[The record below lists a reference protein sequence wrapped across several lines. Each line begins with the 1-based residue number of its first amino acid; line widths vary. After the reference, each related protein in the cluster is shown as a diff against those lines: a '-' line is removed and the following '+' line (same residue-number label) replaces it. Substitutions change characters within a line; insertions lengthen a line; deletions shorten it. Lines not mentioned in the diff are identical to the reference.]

1 MGNVVNHP
9 DHYQMKNGL
18 EVIDIIDAV
27 TDVKAFCK
35 GNIIKYVCREEEKN
49 GVEDLKKADWY
60 LQYLIDYKQR
70 EINSKINAYAE
81 SVGGQ
86 IYAGE

>member
-1 MGNVVNHP
+1 MGTAVNHP

-35 GNIIKYVCREEEKN
+35 GNAIKYICREDKKN

-60 LQYLIDYKQR
+60 IQYLIDYEQR
-70 EINSKINAYAE
+70 EIKKQVDQLTNQMM
-81 SVGGQ
+81 GGAQ
-86 IYAGE
+86 NG